1 MSGFTRITLAIAGTI
16 LGFQANVALANGQAD
31 GPYMVT
37 TGRTSQP
44 VGHYEFCRTHSSEC
58 GATGSVE
65 ARVAL
70 NPALWNQ
77 LVAVNTKVNRTII
90 PETDEELYHRPEFW
104 AYPTTAGDCED
115 LVLEKRRELI
125 GKGWP
130 VGALLITVVR
140 QRNGEGHAVLTA
152 LTDRGDVILDNL
164 QQRVRL
170 WSDTDYAY
178 VKRQS
183 STNAGVWMAIDD
195 ERTVSVGSLS
205 R

>member
-1 MSGFTRITLAIAGTI
+1 
-16 LGFQANVALANGQAD
+16 
-31 GPYMVT
+31 MVT

-44 VGHYEFCRTHSSEC
+44 IGHYEFCRLHAREC
-58 GATGSVE
+58 GPTGQRE
-65 ARVAL
+65 PRVGL
-70 NPALWNQ
+70 TPRLWNQ
-77 LVAVNTKVNRTII
+77 LVAVNAKVNGTIK
-90 PETDEELYHRPEFW
+90 PETDEELYHRLEW
-104 AYPTTAGDCED
+104 WTYPTTAGDCED

-140 QRNGEGHAVLTA
+140 QRNGEGHAVLTV
-152 LTDRGDVILDNL
+152 LTDRGDIVLDNL
-164 QQRVRL
+164 QPRVRL

-183 STNAGVWMAIDD
+183 STNAGQWMAIDD
-195 ERTVSVGSLS
+195 ERTVSVGSLA

>member
-1 MSGFTRITLAIAGTI
+1 M
-16 LGFQANVALANGQAD
+16 
-31 GPYMVT
+31 
-37 TGRTSQP
+37 
-44 VGHYEFCRTHSSEC
+44 
-58 GATGSVE
+58 
-65 ARVAL
+65 
-70 NPALWNQ
+70 
-77 LVAVNTKVNRTII
+77 AVNARVNRTIK

-140 QRNGEGHAVLTA
+140 QRNGEGHAVLTV

-164 QQRVRL
+164 QQRIRL

-183 STNAGVWMAIDD
+183 SNNAGHVDGNRRRADSFGR
-195 ERTVSVGSLS
+195 ESFALSLPS
-205 R
+205 RLAQFGPTDH